1 MGLTRRQQAR
11 SRQLKCDQKSQ
22 SYYAVY
28 IAGKLASDG
37 HRPSRSGENETH
49 APGYGIMPVR
59 EAALF
64 AERRGMWNTTQHTAP
79 GERTL
84 VGLFGVPVP
93 GPWPLLESLPWA
105 VSLYLRRSALATPC
119 WVRDS

>member
-1 MGLTRRQQAR
+1 MTTEGTGNQGRHPR
-11 SRQLKCDQKSQ
+11 CDQQEAWDGSHKE
-22 SYYAVY
+22 A
-28 IAGKLASDG
+28 AGKIKA
-37 HRPSRSGENETH
+37 
-49 APGYGIMPVR
+49 AGYGIMPVR